1 MLDSTC
7 NAIGNFIATA
17 LLYPTYTIFM
27 ATAFLP
33 FFLLDPYIRTFVSG
47 CQPHSCHRHF
57 IDPRPIDRT
66 IHLWTAFHIC
76 LTALFGRFSADFNVL
91 CQRRIL
97 HSFASNVVSGERFR
111 AYPIIPLF
119 RISVRE
125 NSVFP
130 ATFTSLQAFAHIKFI
145 CSNVSLHDRRT
156 PSALTAGAWFSARCR
171 RQCWHRQ

>member
-111 AYPIIPLF
+111 ALPHHSTLQNRFRLPLPGAAAG
-119 RISVRE
+119 E
-125 NSVFP
+125 TP
-130 ATFTSLQAFAHIKFI
+130 AHQ
-145 CSNVSLHDRRT
+145 RT
-156 PSALTAGAWFSARCR
+156 GGSALYRESREWRGAQPHYTRS
-171 RQCWHRQ
+171 

>member
-57 IDPRPIDRT
+57 IDPRPIYRT

-111 AYPIIPLF
+111 ALPHHSTSWIVSSPNIWNFRSFVNAWFCPSTTKALF
-119 RISVRE
+119 RNESHWCPCRIRRGLLFSVPQ
-125 NSVFP
+125 SYCGP
-130 ATFTSLQAFAHIKFI
+130 
-145 CSNVSLHDRRT
+145 DR
-156 PSALTAGAWFSARCR
+156 
-171 RQCWHRQ
+171 

>member
-91 CQRRIL
+91 CQHRIL
-97 HSFASNVVSGERFR
+97 HSFASNVVSGER
-111 AYPIIPLF
+111 F

-145 CSNVSLHDRRT
+145 CSNVSLHNHRR
-156 PSALTAGAWFSARCR
+156 
-171 RQCWHRQ
+171 

>member
-1 MLDSTC
+1 MLHSVQSLHIRDFLRSDIPICTWCPKTILLASMLDSTC

-33 FFLLDPYIRTFVSG
+33 FFLLDPCIRTFVSG

-76 LTALFGRFSADFNVL
+76 LAALFGRFSADFNVL

-97 HSFASNVVSGERFR
+97 HSFASNVVLGERFR
-111 AYPIIPLF
+111 ALSHHSTL
-119 RISVRE
+119 RNIS
-125 NSVFP
+125 
-130 ATFTSLQAFAHIKFI
+130 
-145 CSNVSLHDRRT
+145 
-156 PSALTAGAWFSARCR
+156 
-171 RQCWHRQ
+171 

>member
-111 AYPIIPLF
+111 ALPHHSTY
-119 RISVRE
+119 RITSSQTGYYLI
-125 NSVFP
+125 NQHC
-130 ATFTSLQAFAHIKFI
+130 AQTFYRL
-145 CSNVSLHDRRT
+145 RT
-156 PSALTAGAWFSARCR
+156 CRTDPEIFS
-171 RQCWHRQ
+171 

>member
-33 FFLLDPYIRTFVSG
+33 FFLLDPCIRTFVSG

-76 LTALFGRFSADFNVL
+76 LAALFGRFSADFNVL

-97 HSFASNVVSGERFR
+97 HSFASNVVLGERFR
-111 AYPIIPLF
+111 ALSHHYDHSFPL
-119 RISVRE
+119 RSKAPKRMKQG
-125 NSVFP
+125 
-130 ATFTSLQAFAHIKFI
+130 A
-145 CSNVSLHDRRT
+145 SNAASRNLLEY
-156 PSALTAGAWFSARCR
+156 A
-171 RQCWHRQ
+171 